1 MAKKPNFKELAKRA
15 GQRNDQT
22 QTKTGGGDFTPP
34 PAGTTVGRF
43 VDYIEVGLQKSRP
56 YKGKEKPPTNKVY
69 VTFELLGKAYIKE
82 IESEGKKRT
91 VADRITVPLS
101 MSLHEKSSFKK
112 LFKKML
118 YGRQGIDHMS
128 QMLGEAFKITV
139 VHNET
144 GEGDKKKV
152 YANITDEDGN
162 FLISSPVKQEMD
174 DEGNVVGT
182 KKLAVPDAI
191 SNERM
196 FIWDEPTDECW
207 ESIFIDGE
215 KEVTDEKTGKKKTI
229 SKNWIQNMITS
240 ALNFEG
246 SPIQAFLE
254 GSEELPED
262 PEELEDEVE
271 EEVEEELEEE
281 LEEESEE
288 EEELEEEEE
297 EVEEAPAPKK
307 KVVAKAAPKPTAA
320 QQLAAK
326 KAEAKAPAK
335 KPAPTAAKSSAPAK
349 KSSAPSATTSPSKKV
364 VKKVVSSD
372 DDALAA
378 LGLA

>member
-56 YKGKEKPPTNKVY
+56 YKGKDKPPASKVY
-69 VTFELLGKAYIKE
+69 VTFELLGKAYVKE

-118 YGRQGIDHMS
+118 YGRQGIDHMA

-139 VHNET
+139 VHNES
-144 GEGDKKKV
+144 GEGDKKKI

-162 FLISSPVKQEMD
+162 FLISSPVKQETD
-174 DEGNVVGT
+174 DEGNVIGT
-182 KKLAVPDAI
+182 KKLAVPEAI
-191 SNERM
+191 SNERL
-196 FIWDEPTDECW
+196 FLWDEPTDETW

-215 KEVTDEKTGKKKTI
+215 KEITDEKGKKKTV

-262 PEELEDEVE
+262 PEELEDDAE
-271 EEVEEELEEE
+271 EEVEEELEEA
-281 LEEESEE
+281 EEEEVE

-297 EVEEAPAPKK
+297 EVEETPAPKK
-307 KVVAKAAPKPTAA
+307 KVVAKAAPKLTAA

-335 KPAPTAAKSSAPAK
+335 KPAPTAAKPSAPVKASSAK
-349 KSSAPSATTSPSKKV
+349 TATPSPSKKV